1 MQPIH
6 YRRVLHRRIRVGLT
20 MIKAKISLAVAGSVL
35 LAQQGFA
42 GIIPMGSPVLGAE
55 AMSTAMPF
63 GMGGAAAIAAVSLIL
78 GIQLIKR
85 KK

>member
-20 MIKAKISLAVAGSVL
+20 MIKAKISFAVVGSML
-35 LAQQGFA
+35 LAQSVFA
-42 GIIPMGSPVLGAE
+42 GIPAVVLGT
-55 AMSTAMPF
+55 SVPF

>member
-1 MQPIH
+1 M
-6 YRRVLHRRIRVGLT
+6 
-20 MIKAKISLAVAGSVL
+20 L
-35 LAQQGFA
+35 LAQPGFA
-42 GIIPMGSPVLGAE
+42 GVIAASPLGGTLGQDLSA
-55 AMSTAMPF
+55 ALPF

>member
-1 MQPIH
+1 MRSFN
-6 YRRVLHRRIRVGLT
+6 YRRALHRRIRVGLT
-20 MIKAKISLAVAGSVL
+20 MIKAKISAAVVGSML

-42 GIIPMGSPVLGAE
+42 GSVPMGGPVLGGE